1 MIYVPI
7 LDRPGYSFLFRI
19 RKVKLYQDSLLIDN
33 EIICGNL
40 YILKLSDLPYVF
52 VFIFIDTVSSTKR
65 LRLDEKSSILWHK
78 RLAHISRQ
86 RRERLIKDEI
96 LPDLDLSYFDTCV
109 DCIKG
114 KLIAKLRNAKADRCI
129 ELLEIIHI
137 DICESFTPP
146 AIGGHKYFITF
157 IVDNSHYGFFE
168 LIREKFLL
176 FRCFQS

>member
-1 MIYVPI
+1 M
-7 LDRPGYSFLFRI
+7 
-19 RKVKLYQDSLLIDN
+19 
-33 EIICGNL
+33 
-40 YILKLSDLPYVF
+40 
-52 VFIFIDTVSSTKR
+52 
-65 LRLDEKSSILWHK
+65 DEKSSILWHK
-78 RLAHISRQ
+78 RLGHISRQ

-96 LPDLDLSYFDTCV
+96 LPDLDFSYFDTCV

-146 AIGGHKYFITF
+146 TMGGHKYFITL
-157 IVDNSHYGFFE
+157 IVDNSCYGFFE

-176 FRCFQS
+176 FGGFQN